1 MPEARLMGGGIIV
14 IVIVA
19 FEGECVIQL
28 SPNMENT
35 LCDWARQSLLGVEE
49 GCNDY

>member
-35 LCDWARQSLLGVEE
+35 LCDWAR
-49 GCNDY
+49 